1 MSLAPSAPAA
11 HSDTR
16 MRAVLHTEYGEAHE
30 VLRPGT
36 SAIPTITD
44 TQVLVKVHSA
54 GVDRGV
60 WHLITG
66 LPLPV
71 RLAGFGVRRPKNP
84 IPGLDVAGTVV
95 EVGSAVT
102 NFSIGDE
109 VFGVGISTFA
119 EFAACHADK
128 LAHRPANVTP
138 RQAAVTAISGLTA
151 LQAVRDQGRVR
162 AGQSVLVIGASGGV
176 GSFAVQIAAA
186 FGAQVTGVCSAKKV
200 AAVSALGVQKV
211 IAHEGGWSDGIRYDV
226 IIDTGGNTPLRTLL
240 RALTSRGTLVI
251 VGGETGGRMLGGAD
265 RQLRGTLL
273 SPFVKQRIAVFIS
286 SENAADIEELGVMM
300 AAGTVVPLIDRS
312 FALDEAGEAIRYLAE
327 GNATG
332 KVLISL

>member
-1 MSLAPSAPAA
+1 MSLAPSVPAA

-16 MRAVLHTEYGEAHE
+16 MRAVLQTEYGEAHE

-36 SAIPTITD
+36 PAIPPITD

-60 WHLITG
+60 WHLVTG

-119 EFAACHADK
+119 EFAACRADK
-128 LAHRPANVTP
+128 LAHRPSNVTP
-138 RQAAVTAISGLTA
+138 RQAAVTPISGLTA